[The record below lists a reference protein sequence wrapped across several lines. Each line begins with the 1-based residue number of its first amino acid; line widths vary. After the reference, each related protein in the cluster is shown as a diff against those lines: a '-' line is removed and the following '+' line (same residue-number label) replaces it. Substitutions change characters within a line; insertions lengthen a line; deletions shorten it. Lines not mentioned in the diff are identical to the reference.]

1 MNATNVLPDEKLEL
15 NEADI
20 KKAKV
25 GDTLWDAK
33 VKGLH
38 LRVLATKKT
47 FYLYFRTKSGIQRKP
62 KIGDYGSIS
71 LSQAR
76 KVAGEMLTEVGAGRD
91 PGQTRIDAKNEA
103 NLTDLWDE
111 YWKRHGKKKKSA
123 DEDERLWKKNLAPLA
138 KKRLSEIDYSEVAD
152 LHEDLTENNG
162 GTTANRTLALLSTMF
177 NFALAP
183 LEWTDKNPCKG
194 VARNKETKR
203 KRYMAASEAARIAA
217 VLHSKIELFPAG
229 VAFIYLLIL
238 TGARKSEIA
247 NAKWDQLHGNKLILT
262 DHKTDQD
269 GEARVIQL
277 PQAAV
282 DVLAKLPKTTGTITG
297 ITSPR
302 TMWETVRVEA
312 GCPDLRLHDLRHS
325 FASVAIG
332 LGKTL
337 AQVGELL
344 GHKDSQTTKRYS
356 HLMDEAAAMVAGE
369 IGVRIMAT
377 LGMAEAQNPPADAG
391 GSPSSATV
399 VVQGS
404 VT

>member
-1 MNATNVLPDEKLEL
+1 MVATNTLPDQKLEL
-15 NEADI
+15 CEADI
-20 KKAKV
+20 KKAKP

-33 VKGLH
+33 IKGLH
-38 LRVLATKKT
+38 LRVQATKKT
-47 FYLYFRTKSGIQRKP
+47 FYLYYRTKAGVQRKP
-62 KIGDYGSIS
+62 KLGDYGSIT
-71 LSQAR
+71 LAQAR
-76 KVAGEMLTEVGAGRD
+76 KVAGEILTEVGAGRD
-91 PGQTRIDAKNEA
+91 PGQTIINAKNEA
-103 NLTDLWDE
+103 TLTDLWDE
-111 YWKRHGKKKKSA
+111 YWKRHGKKKKSS
-123 DEDERLWKKNLAPLA
+123 DEDERLWKKNLEPLA
-138 KKRLSEIDYSEVAD
+138 GKRLSEIDYSAVAD
-152 LHEDLTENNG
+152 LHEDITKNKG
-162 GTTANRTLALLSTMF
+162 GTTANRTVALLSTMF
-177 NFALAP
+177 SFAQAP

-194 VARNKETKR
+194 VTRNKETKR
-203 KRYMAASEAARIAA
+203 KRYMAPQEAARIAA
-217 VLHSKIELFPAG
+217 VLHSKVELFPAG

-247 NAKWDQLHGNKLILT
+247 NARWDQLHGNKLVLT
-262 DHKTDQD
+262 EHKTDQN

-277 PQAAV
+277 PQAAL
-282 DVLAKLPKTTGTITG
+282 DVLEKLPKTTGSITG

-344 GHKDSQTTKRYS
+344 GHKDNQTTKRYT
-356 HLMDEAAAMVAGE
+356 HLMDEAASLVAGE

-377 LGMAEAQNPPADAG
+377 LGMAEVQNPPADAG

-399 VVQGS
+399 VGEGS
-404 VT
+404 LT